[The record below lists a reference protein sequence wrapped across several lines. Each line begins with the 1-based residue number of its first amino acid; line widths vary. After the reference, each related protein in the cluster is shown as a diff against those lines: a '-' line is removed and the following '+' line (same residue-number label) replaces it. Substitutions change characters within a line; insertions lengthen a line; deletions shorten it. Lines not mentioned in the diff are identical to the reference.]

1 MADTVT
7 DEACIETE
15 RFFLIDYIFL
25 QGSNI
30 LALIRNKNDEEV
42 MKCFIMAYWLL
53 LPKL

>member
-1 MADTVT
+1 MVDTVT

-30 LALIRNKNDEEV
+30 LALIRNKNNEEV
-42 MKCFIMAYWLL
+42 MKCFIMPYWRL
-53 LPKL
+53 LPS